1 MSIDLVRAIKSL
13 EPLADFIVE
22 DDVITW
28 TDNSITEP
36 TTIEIN
42 AEKVRLANLDNSL
55 AYARIRKA
63 KYDLLNQDEMR
74 YDDVKNSTTT
84 WVDAIDAIKAA
95 HPKP

>member
-28 TDNSITEP
+28 TDDSITEP
-36 TTIEIN
+36 TTAEIN

-55 AYARIRKA
+55 AYSRARKEEYSA
-63 KYDLLNQDEMR
+63 LNQFEMQF
-74 YDDVKNSTTT
+74 DDQQNNTTT
-84 WVDAIDAIKAA
+84 WVDAINDIKARF
-95 HPKP
+95 PK